1 MLDEVEVTQ
10 IQVIQIQEEKN
21 LQEGEN
27 LQEEIILIQLLNVM
41 NNIHAQK
48 LSYLVGCAKK

>member
-1 MLDEVEVTQ
+1 MDEVEVTQ